1 MHPILEEIN
10 RCREIPRVQVLRR
23 WQQQLR
29 DVIAP
34 LVAEGEAARQAQQ
47 DAAKAASTRKGRTS

>member
-10 RCREIPRVQVLRR
+10 RCREIPRVQILRL

-34 LVAEGEAARQAQQ
+34 LVEAGEAALRAQQ
-47 DAAKAASTRKGRTS
+47 ETPTASTRKGRTS